1 VALRDTQQLE
11 LRVEAFNLF
20 DNFNWGDPVTNFNS
34 GTFGRILT
42 QAGSAR
48 VMQFGIKYGF

>member
-1 VALRDTQQLE
+1 
-11 LRVEAFNLF
+11 VEAFNLF
-20 DNFNWGDPVTNFNS
+20 DNFNWGNPVTNFNS